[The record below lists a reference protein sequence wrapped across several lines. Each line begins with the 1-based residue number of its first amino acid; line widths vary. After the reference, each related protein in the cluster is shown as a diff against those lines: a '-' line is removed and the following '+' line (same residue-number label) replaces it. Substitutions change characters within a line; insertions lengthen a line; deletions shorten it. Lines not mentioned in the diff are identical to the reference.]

1 MPRPRAIDIF
11 LRHVRIVCFLQTG
24 IDIRTMLDSAAHHS
38 DLNSARFKSF
48 CVIAIL
54 RRIINIEPKAMLL
67 LIIIHTLT
75 NIQTMMY
82 VLTFAAQLP
91 DTDTGGDAASEV
103 V

>member
-1 MPRPRAIDIF
+1 
-11 LRHVRIVCFLQTG
+11 
-24 IDIRTMLDSAAHHS
+24 
-38 DLNSARFKSF
+38 
-48 CVIAIL
+48 
-54 RRIINIEPKAMLL
+54 MLL